1 MRNKGGFTPREEAV
15 SLISNWI
22 KAMVQGRTGDV
33 DDIDGSFMFKKET
46 IGHLVKIHNKLLSTT
61 KLDYN
66 ELQEPQLIKEVK
78 TTLVRPPFPR
88 DD

>member
-1 MRNKGGFTPREEAV
+1 MRNKDGFTPREEAV

-22 KAMVQGRTGDV
+22 RAMVQGRTGDV

-78 TTLVRPPFPR
+78 TTLVRPLFPR